1 MSVSNKT
8 IYYGESVQLVA
19 TVKDKNTEKYV
30 TGGNVAFKI
39 NGVTVGYANLTDGKA
54 YLTYD
59 STKLSV
65 NTYNISASFSGT
77 SQYNATKTITNGQL
91 NVLKHDSQITVSN
104 KTITAG
110 SKIQLVAT
118 VTDKYTG
125 KYATSGSVAFK
136 VNGNT
141 VGYGNVSNG
150 KAYFTYDSSKLS
162 AKTYTLSASYGGSS
176 TLNSARTTSNSNLVV
191 NKHNASITISSKTI
205 PSGSKVQLVV
215 TVFDKT
221 TNSYATS
228 GKVAFKVN
236 SKTVGYANISN
247 GKAYYTY
254 DSSKLSVGTYTLSA
268 SYGGNSLI
276 YSNKTTNNNKLV
288 VTKHNASI
296 TISNNKIYYGQNV
309 QLVVTVVDKTT
320 NSYATSGNVAF
331 KVNGKT
337 VGYANISNGN
347 AYYTYDSSKLSVGTY
362 TLSATYSG
370 NSVIY
375 SNRTNEN
382 SKLEIRKDT
391 VSITISNKTDYK
403 NNNVQLVV
411 TVANKITGK
420 YADGGKVAFK
430 VNGKTVGYSTI
441 SNGKAYYTY
450 NTSKLNAGTY
460 SLSASYGGTNQVT
473 SAKASGSTLKLSLR
487 PVTMTI
493 SNKTVSSGDSR
504 SVKLVV
510 TVVDKQTNNYA
521 TGGTVVFKVGGV
533 TVGRSALTKGKA
545 YFTYTFNAV
554 GGRNYTL
561 TATYSGSGTYDSGS
575 TPSNSKLTVTQSI
588 SFSYSQIKDAAVY
601 LRNHYEANDII
612 TTVPIGSTTIGVED
626 FLPIMIKM
634 VKNIN
639 NGKSSSKVTYVD
651 YEGVS
656 SQSDTISTKTLKKS
670 EMISIGNSVLTFY
683 QNNGR
688 APRYATYGSEQIG
701 FYNLV
706 YSFAKM
712 LDLSSSNSLPSTCK
726 VYKWSTIHPS
736 NSKSRTIYLTSDVI
750 YNSATDRAF
759 MNSIKKGLE
768 ARGYTVVISGYG
780 PNSHNTKIRS
790 QSLPSNAVQVSI
802 FGGADAGVI
811 YDVCTRSYMRLKE
824 NRLEFFVYYPTAK
837 DITGLSWLPRAHDDN
852 YSPSSFKGI
861 SHPDKYL
868 EDHGYGYVYS
878 GNVNTIVEAIIKYI
892 S

>member
-1 MSVSNKT
+1 MSISNKT
-8 IYYGESVQLVA
+8 IYYGDSVQL
-19 TVKDKNTEKYV
+19 TVTLVDRNNGSYID
-30 TGGNVAFKI
+30 GGNVAFKVS
-39 NGVTVGYANLTDGKA
+39 GTTVGYANVTDGKA

-59 STKLSV
+59 STKLAV
-65 NTYNISASFSGT
+65 NNYSLSASYSGT
-77 SQYNATKTITNGQL
+77 SQYNGTKTSNGYL
-91 NVLKHDSQITVSN
+91 TVLKHDSKITVSN

-110 SKIQLVAT
+110 SKVQLVAT
-118 VTDKYTG
+118 VVDKRTG
-125 KYATSGSVAFK
+125 NYATSGQVAFK
-136 VNGNT
+136 VNGKT

-150 KAYFTYDSSKLS
+150 KAYYIYDSSKLS
-162 AKTYTLSASYGGSS
+162 SKSYTLSASYGGSS
-176 TLNSARTTSNSNLVV
+176 TLNSVKTASNSKLVV
-191 NKHNASITISSKTI
+191 NKHNVSITINNESI
-205 PSGSKVQLVV
+205 YYGQKVQLVV

-228 GKVAFKVN
+228 GKVAFKV
-236 SKTVGYANISN
+236 SGTTVGYSNISN

-254 DSSKLSVGTYTLSA
+254 DSSKLGIGKYTLSA
-268 SYGGNSLI
+268 SYGGNSVA
-276 YSNKTTNNNKLV
+276 YSNKTTNNNKLTV
-288 VTKHNASI
+288 NKH
-296 TISNNKIYYGQNV
+296 
-309 QLVVTVVDKTT
+309 TVL
-320 NSYATSGNVAF
+320 TS
-331 KVNGKT
+331 
-337 VGYANISNGN
+337 
-347 AYYTYDSSKLSVGTY
+347 
-362 TLSATYSG
+362 
-370 NSVIY
+370 
-375 SNRTNEN
+375 
-382 SKLEIRKDT
+382 
-391 VSITISNKTDYK
+391 ISNKTAYK

-411 TVANKITGK
+411 TVVDKITGK
-420 YADGGKVAFK
+420 YVTSGKVAFK
-430 VNGKTVGYSTI
+430 VNDKTVGYGTI

-450 NTSKLNAGTY
+450 NTSSLNTGSY
-460 SLSASYGGTNQVT
+460 SLSASYGGNSQVT
-473 SAKASGSTLKLSLR
+473 SAKASGSKLKISPR

-493 SNKTVSSGDSR
+493 SNKTMSSSDK

-510 TVVDKQTNNYA
+510 TVVDQQTGKYA

-545 YFTYTFNAV
+545 YYTYTFTAV
-554 GGRNYTL
+554 AGKTYNL
-561 TATYSGSGTYDSGS
+561 TATYSGSRTYDSGS
-575 TPSNSKLTVTQSI
+575 TPTNSKLTISASV
-588 SFSYSQIKDAAVY
+588 SFSYSEIKDAAVY

-612 TTVPIGSTTIGVED
+612 TTVPIGSTHIGVED

-651 YEGVS
+651 YGGVS
-656 SQSDTISTKTLKKS
+656 SQEDTISTKTLKKS

-688 APRYATYGSEQIG
+688 APRYATYGSQQIG

-706 YSFAKM
+706 YSFSKM
-712 LDLSSSNSLPSTCK
+712 LDLSSSKSLPSTCK
-726 VYKWSTIHPS
+726 IYKWSTIHPS

-824 NRLEFFVYYPTAK
+824 NRLEFFVYYPTAT
-837 DITGLSWLPRAHDDN
+837 DITGLTWLPRAHDDN

-861 SHPDKYL
+861 SYPAQYL
-868 EDHGYGYVYS
+868 LDHGYGYVYS